1 MSETNKYFPHLFSPL
16 KVGTKTIKNRI
27 EAAPALFAF
36 LHYIEGFAFNY
47 EPGSPYRAFKMLE
60 SKAAGGAG
68 SVVLGEL
75 SPNHTYCKRFPF
87 EPDID
92 FTSRDDE
99 IFDIM
104 KKTAEMIKS
113 YGCLP
118 LGELLSTGEIKT
130 YIGDGINP
138 KGPSAKVLEDG
149 TQLDAFTKEEIAEH
163 IQEHIVACQWFKDA
177 GWEGIVIH
185 CGHGWL
191 PTQFLSPM

>member
-1 MSETNKYFPHLFSPL
+1 MSEKNKYFPNLFSPL

-92 FTSRDDE
+92 LQ
-99 IFDIM
+99 
-104 KKTAEMIKS
+104 AEMTKS
-113 YGCLP
+113 LI
-118 LGELLSTGEIKT
+118 L
-130 YIGDGINP
+130 
-138 KGPSAKVLEDG
+138 
-149 TQLDAFTKEEIAEH
+149 
-163 IQEHIVACQWFKDA
+163 
-177 GWEGIVIH
+177 
-185 CGHGWL
+185 
-191 PTQFLSPM
+191 